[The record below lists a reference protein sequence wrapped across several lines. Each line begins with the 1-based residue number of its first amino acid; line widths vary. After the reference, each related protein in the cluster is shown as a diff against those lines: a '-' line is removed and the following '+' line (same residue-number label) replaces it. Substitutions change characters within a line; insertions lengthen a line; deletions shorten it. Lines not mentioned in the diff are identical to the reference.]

1 MSDVTYI
8 LGEGASEQLDQKNAM
23 IRSIIVDDE
32 PKNVRI
38 LRGLLEEF
46 CPNVL
51 LLAEANSADQ
61 AIPLIQQQQP
71 DLVFLDIQLPGEDG
85 FSFLRSLPAIN
96 FEVIFVTA
104 FDQYA
109 IQAIRFSAID
119 YLLKPISVPELKTA
133 VSNASRAIAD
143 RRENVQVRNLLNLL
157 QESNPRE
164 HRLAI
169 AGVKETRFIEVTKI
183 LRCESANNYTHIFL
197 SGGEKL
203 TVSKPIFEYTEL
215 LAGYGFIRCHQSHL
229 VNIKMVRSWI
239 HSPQEGLLLE
249 DGSIVPVSRAKKELV
264 RNSLSEI

>member
-1 MSDVTYI
+1 MRVS
-8 LGEGASEQLDQKNAM
+8 AM
-23 IRSIIVDDE
+23 IIDDE
-32 PKNVRI
+32 PNNI
-38 LRGLLEEF
+38 ENLRRMISKH
-46 CPNVL
+46 CPEISIVATAL
-51 LLAEANSADQ
+51 KAAEARQLVASTR
-61 AIPLIQQQQP
+61 P